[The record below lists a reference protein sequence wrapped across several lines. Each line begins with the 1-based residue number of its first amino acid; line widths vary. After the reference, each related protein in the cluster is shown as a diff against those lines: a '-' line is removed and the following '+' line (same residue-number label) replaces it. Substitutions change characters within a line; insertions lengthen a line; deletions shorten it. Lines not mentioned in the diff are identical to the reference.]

1 VLGFLVRRVIWAIV
15 LLLAVSLVTYII
27 FFVLP
32 AAPTGRGRLG
42 QEEAGIRDAFEFAG
56 PVWEEYARFVHGIFI
71 EGDLGRSLS
80 NRRPVSEI
88 VLQRAPVTLFLIVGG
103 LLMMLLIA
111 IPIGLLSAL
120 RPRSLLDRGTMLFVI
135 IGISLHPAWI
145 GLILSYFLGYKWRI
159 TPLQGYCD
167 LVDPAGA
174 CGGPRQWAY
183 HLLLP
188 WFTFAIV
195 FAAMYARMIRAS
207 VVESLREDYV
217 RTARAKGASEGLV
230 LRRHVLRN
238 ASMPV
243 VTMLALDIAGGLGA
257 GAFATVIFIEN
268 VFGLPGLGGL
278 MLEGLRRR
286 DPPLVLGA
294 VIFVSTMIVL
304 VTLVI
309 DLLYSVLDPRVR
321 TAPRQGLSLRLR
333 RRGGGDEP
341 APVPVGVT
349 TQ

>member
-1 VLGFLVRRVIWAIV
+1 MLGFLIRRVSWAVV
-15 LLLAVSLVTYII
+15 LLLAVSMVVYII

-32 AAPTGRGRLG
+32 AAPIRQGRLG
-42 QEEAGIRDAFEFAG
+42 QEDVAIRDAFPFEG
-56 PVWEEYARFVHGIFI
+56 PIWKEYAQFVHGVFF
-71 EGDLGRSLS
+71 EGELGRSLS

-103 LLMMLLIA
+103 LLLMLTIA

-120 RPRSLLDRGTMLFVI
+120 RPRSLLDRLSMLFVI
-135 IGISLHPAWI
+135 VGISLHPAWI
-145 GLILSYFLGYKWRI
+145 GLILGYFLGYKWHV

-167 LVDPAGA
+167 LINPATD

-183 HLLLP
+183 HLVLP

-207 VVESLREDYV
+207 VTESLREDYV
-217 RTARAKGASEGLV
+217 RTARAKGASEGV
-230 LRRHVLRN
+230 VIRRHVLRN

-257 GAFATVIFIEN
+257 GAFATIIFIES

-294 VIFVSTMIVL
+294 VMFVSIMIVL
-304 VTLVI
+304 VTLLL
-309 DLLYSVLDPRVR
+309 DLLYTALDPR
-321 TAPRQGLSLRLR
+321 TTTPRRGLTPRFR
-333 RRGGGDEP
+333 RRPGTDEP
-341 APVPVGVT
+341 APVAVGT
-349 TQ
+349 ATP